1 MHNLGE
7 QGEGVCTE
15 REVVDEEEVEERNG
29 FGIFQ
34 ANMRVCAFRKIL
46 LFPISNYCLSETVC
60 KYITSR

>member
-15 REVVDEEEVEERNG
+15 REVVDEEEVEERSG

-34 ANMRVCAFRKIL
+34 ANMRVGAFMEIL
-46 LFPISNYCLSETVC
+46 FFPS
-60 KYITSR
+60 